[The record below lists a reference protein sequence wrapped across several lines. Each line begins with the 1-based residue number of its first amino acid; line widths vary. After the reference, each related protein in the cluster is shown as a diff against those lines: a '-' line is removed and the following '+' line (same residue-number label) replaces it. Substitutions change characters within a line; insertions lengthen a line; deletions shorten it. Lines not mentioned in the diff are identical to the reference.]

1 MRAWSMI
8 FFPRTGSITKNIRN
22 QIFSDKK
29 KQQAILKIHNP
40 KMKKHYFVAII
51 LKSTLFK
58 RGGVG
63 FQSHFFFYLI
73 SR

>member
-29 KQQAILKIHNP
+29 KQQTILKIHNP
-40 KMKKHYFVAII
+40 KMKK
-51 LKSTLFK
+51 TLFCGYNIEIHIIQTWW
-58 RGGVG
+58 GGIPK
-63 FQSHFFFYLI
+63 SFFFI
-73 SR
+73 